1 MVFVLDVLILSVY
14 FMKFRENY
22 NIDNIYIYHGEY
34 FQTRGSVKDM
44 YDLSI
49 CLIFDKL

>member
-22 NIDNIYIYHGEY
+22 NIDNIYIYITESI
-34 FQTRGSVKDM
+34 FRQE
-44 YDLSI
+44 DL
-49 CLIFDKL
+49 